1 MWQMGSKL
9 DMTVL
14 EKYVTTWMARDCH
27 QCSFIRLRA
36 HQPDSQSRL
45 AGVLCSL
52 REIPGYHVYCG
63 MLCAWTSL
71 HHTVS
76 SYETASVRVCS
87 ESRAVMSSMD

>member
-9 DMTVL
+9 DLTFL
-14 EKYVTTWMARDCH
+14 EEYVTARLARDWH

-45 AGVLCSL
+45 AGVLSSL

-63 MLCAWTSL
+63 MLWGWTPIAPYDVL
-71 HHTVS
+71 L
-76 SYETASVRVCS
+76 
-87 ESRAVMSSMD
+87 